1 MTRPFCKFFLLLLCA
16 GFAGTAYSQD
26 YPNRP
31 IRLIIPF
38 SPGGTSDIVGRLVGA
53 KLSDE
58 LGQTVVVD
66 NRGGAGSTL
75 GTGIAARATPDGYTL
90 LISHVG
96 LAINQTL
103 YSKLP
108 YDGLTDLTPIAK
120 VGLAPAA
127 VVANNKLP
135 VKNMRD
141 LIAMAKQQPGKL
153 NYGSGGVGSSGH
165 LSVALLEYVAGVK
178 FTHVPYKGGGPSVLA
193 TIAGEV
199 QIAIPTLPTAAT
211 HAKAGRLRMLA
222 VTSAK
227 RSPAVPD
234 IPTVKESGVP
244 EYVYET
250 WYGIFAPAGLP
261 KSIITRLNQATVK
274 VLGMSDLRAQLSSQG
289 IEPDSST
296 QAEMAKILRDDT
308 ARWANIIKAAG
319 IPIN

>member
-1 MTRPFCKFFLLLLCA
+1 MTRQLSMIFAILVYT
-16 GFAGTAYSQD
+16 GFSVAAQGQD

-31 IRLIIPF
+31 IRLIVPF
-38 SPGGTSDIVGRLVGA
+38 SPGGTSDIVGRLIGG
-53 KLSDE
+53 KLSEE
-58 LGQTVVVD
+58 LGQTLVVD

-75 GTGIAARATPDGYTL
+75 GTSLAAMATPDGYTL
-90 LISHVG
+90 LVSHIG

-108 YDGLTDLTPIAK
+108 YNGLTDLTPVAK
-120 VGLAPAA
+120 VGIAPAA
-127 VVANNKLP
+127 VVTNNKLP

-165 LSVALLEYVAGVK
+165 LSVALLEYVANVK

-193 TIAGEV
+193 TISGEV
-199 QIAIPTLPTAAT
+199 QLAIPTLPTAAT

-227 RSPAVPD
+227 RSIAVPD
-234 IPTVKESGVP
+234 VPTVKESGVP

-250 WYGIFAPAGLP
+250 WYGIFAPAGVS

-274 VLGMSDLRAQLSSQG
+274 VLGTNDLRTQLSSQG

-296 QAEMAKILRDDT
+296 SAEMAKILRDDT
-308 ARWANIIKAAG
+308 ARWSKIIKSAG